1 MVLESIIRPSKME
14 KTPEEMLWV
23 GFFYSSLG
31 LFLASVIL
39 GGYASISAV
48 FITTIPLIVIMYKTI
63 KYEES
68 KDHRIQEE
76 RFLIKEHG
84 KALSLFMFLFIGM
97 MISYSLWFVVLPVDM
112 VAGLFE
118 FQLDMIKSVNYETLG
133 DFKNPSNAFA
143 TILLNNFKVLFFC
156 ILFSFLY
163 GAGAIFILTVNASVI
178 GVVVG
183 SIIRKSI
190 SLYGDLKGSALQGYL
205 SAFPLSFAFMIHG
218 IPEIAAYFL
227 GALGGGIISVAV
239 VNHSTRSREFRHVL
253 IDSLD
258 LILLSAGL
266 VVIAGIIEVF
276 VSPLLV

>member
-14 KTPEEMLWV
+14 KKPGNMLWV

-31 LFLASVIL
+31 LLLASIVL
-39 GGYASISAV
+39 GDYASISAI
-48 FITTIPLIVIMYKTI
+48 FITSIPLIVIMYKTI

-68 KDHRIQEE
+68 KDNQIQNE

-97 MISYSLWFVVLPVDM
+97 LISYSLWFVVLPQDQVDQ
-112 VAGLFE
+112 LFE
-118 FQLDMIKSVNYETLG
+118 FQLGIIESVNPDAVG
-133 DFKNPSNAFA
+133 DFTSPESAFSI
-143 TILLNNFKVLFFC
+143 ILLNNLRVLFFC

-163 GAGAIFILTVNASVI
+163 GAGAIFILTLNASVI

-183 SIIRKSI
+183 FTIRKSL
-190 SLYGDLKGSALQGYL
+190 SLHGSLEGSSLTGYL
-205 SAFPLSFAFMIHG
+205 SAFPVSFAYMVHG

-239 VNHSTRSREFRHVL
+239 VNHSIKSKEFRHVL
-253 IDSLD
+253 VDSLD
-258 LILLSAGL
+258 LVLVSTLLL
-266 VVIAGIIEVF
+266 VAAALIEVF
-276 VSPLLV
+276 ISPLFF